1 MGHVFLSESWMTAA
15 RDLYERFREVLPP
28 VEHQVK
34 VNLLINDSPFE
45 ETEVEAHFDT
55 TSGALSVE
63 PGHVDGA
70 DLFVTVDY
78 GTARALLVDGNP
90 QAAMQAFLLN
100 KIRVEGDVSKLMVL
114 AQSPM
119 GDDAAQYAQEL
130 RDLTE

>member
-28 VEHQVK
+28 VDHQVK

-45 ETEVEAHFDT
+45 ASEIEAHLDT
-55 TSGALSVE
+55 TSGALIVE
-63 PGHVDGA
+63 PGHIDGA

-78 GTARALLVDGNP
+78 ATARALLVDGNP

-100 KIRVEGDVSKLMVL
+100 KIRVEGDVAKLMVL

-119 GDDAAQYAQEL
+119 GDDAATYAQEL